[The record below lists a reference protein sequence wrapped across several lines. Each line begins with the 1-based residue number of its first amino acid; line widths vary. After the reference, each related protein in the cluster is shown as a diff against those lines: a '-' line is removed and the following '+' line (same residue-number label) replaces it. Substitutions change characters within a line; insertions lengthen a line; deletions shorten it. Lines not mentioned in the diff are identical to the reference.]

1 MSTEKTTDIL
11 AVLATLVEFE
21 TTSRESNL
29 GLIEW
34 VRDYLGGHGVDAQ
47 LIYDRNQSKA
57 NLFATIG
64 PAVDGGIILSGH
76 TDVVPAAD
84 QQWDSHPFRASIRDN
99 KLYGRGASD
108 MKGFLACVLEQVP
121 SWKNQPLRRPIHL
134 AFSYD
139 EEIGCVGVHSLIS
152 HMETTGL
159 RVLGCVVGEPTS
171 MEPVVAHKG
180 RICGH
185 CTVQGKSV
193 HSSLAPQG
201 VNAIAFAAR
210 MIVFIESL
218 ADREIRSGH
227 REPGFDVPFST
238 IATTLVQGGCADN
251 IIPNKCNF
259 SFDYRYLPGVDPAR
273 IFDPILEFKD
283 RLVAEMRLL
292 DAEANIGLHRDESC
306 LPLNADEHSPIAA
319 LVKALARNTST
330 RKVAFSTE
338 AGYFE
343 RQGIAAIVC
352 GPGSIE
358 QAHRANE
365 YVDIDQ
371 LIACRHFLNKLG
383 VSLCDR

>member
-108 MKGFLACVLEQVP
+108 MKGFLACVLEQLP
-121 SWKNQPLRRPIHL
+121 SWKNQPLLRTIHL
-134 AFSYD
+134 A
-139 EEIGCVGVHSLIS
+139 
-152 HMETTGL
+152 
-159 RVLGCVVGEPTS
+159 
-171 MEPVVAHKG
+171 
-180 RICGH
+180 
-185 CTVQGKSV
+185 
-193 HSSLAPQG
+193 
-201 VNAIAFAAR
+201 
-210 MIVFIESL
+210 
-218 ADREIRSGH
+218 
-227 REPGFDVPFST
+227 
-238 IATTLVQGGCADN
+238 
-251 IIPNKCNF
+251 
-259 SFDYRYLPGVDPAR
+259 FDYRYLAGVDPAR

-365 YVDIDQ
+365 YMDIDQ